1 MIKHYLEIEI
11 RYSIPRD
18 EAEGNEYQQ
27 TCFSKMIH
35 SDLFYTE
42 IECAIYGNKIIEAN
56 RWMEQYPGHKG
67 LILKRNYGYPLVA
80 PTLKNGA
87 QIFISV
93 KSLEIND
100 LITISTELQ
109 KFNIDKITTKL

>member
-1 MIKHYLEIEI
+1 MKKFYLQIEV

-35 SDLFYTE
+35 SDTFFTE
-42 IECAIYGNKIIEAN
+42 IECVIYGNKIIEAN

-67 LILKRNYGYPLVA
+67 LLLKRNYGYPLVA

-93 KSLEIND
+93 KSLEVTD
-100 LITISTELQ
+100 LGTISAELQ
-109 KFNIDKITTKL
+109 KFNIDKITEKL